1 MKDKEKF
8 RKTFKY
14 LFKKYWTSSYTLTFE
29 QFHQFCCDREVPLT
43 DEEAM
48 REECIFMSPR
58 KNSKV
63 MTASLLFL
71 ALQDPDPDG
80 TIDRY
85 WDYWA
90 EEYMRM
96 KQELHKKK
104 LQAFQLKRASKAEKG
119 GRHSSSPS
127 TSDSHTEEI
136 ANWSHFHKSRQ
147 SRGVR

>member
-8 RKTFKY
+8 RKTFKD

-29 QFHQFCCDREVPLT
+29 QFHQFCCDRDVPLT

-48 REECIFMSPR
+48 REECIFMSSR

-63 MTASLLFL
+63 ITATLLFM

-104 LQAFQLKRASKAEKG
+104 LQAFQLKRASKAEEGEKG
-119 GRHSSSPS
+119 RRHSSSSS
-127 TSDSHTEEI
+127 TSSSHTEEI
-136 ANWSHFHKSRQ
+136 ANWSHA
-147 SRGVR
+147 